1 MKTGFFLF
9 LRIFVI
15 LVICNNYAT
24 GSGAYDNG
32 SSVGQ
37 GKLELDLT
45 WNPFNYFDHGQ
56 NYVVAGY
63 GITNRI
69 DLHGYFCDH
78 GKYKD
83 GVNSYYFG
91 LFYQF
96 LDTKYLDLATA
107 IGKRKMMDLNYS
119 HIFFPQLL
127 YNVKLAKGFT
137 IGGSIVNVR
146 KLDKFIF
153 TKSNNNWLAFDTGLF
168 IPFKKFIKE
177 SSSIEDLKLGIGLF
191 KTGIKNNKS
200 SRFLPT
206 YSIDIKFK
214 RFYKPK

>member
-1 MKTGFFLF
+1 MKTRLYLL
-9 LRIFVI
+9 LRIIVI
-15 LVICNNYAT
+15 LVIYNNYAT

-32 SSVGQ
+32 TSVGQ
-37 GKLELDLT
+37 DKLKLDFT
-45 WNPFNYFDHGQ
+45 WNPFNYFDFGQ
-56 NYVVAGY
+56 NYIVARY

-107 IGKRKMMDLNYS
+107 VGRRKMMDLTYS

-137 IGGSIVNVR
+137 IGGSFVNVR
-146 KLDKFIF
+146 KLDKLVF
-153 TKSNNNWLAFDTGLF
+153 TKSNNNWLAFDIGLF
-168 IPFKKFIKE
+168 IPFKKFIDE
-177 SSSIEDLKLGIGLF
+177 SSLIDDLKLGIGLF
-191 KTGIKNNKS
+191 KTGIRNKKS

-214 RFYKPK
+214 SFHYSK